1 MPTITGVIFF
11 CCGAYC
17 FLCQEDSLLGLLI
30 ISSVFEASSAINI
43 AERGIQPYYLIA
55 GFIIARALVNRALG
69 VHSNR
74 RMPQGNWLMLF
85 AVIAVGSAFM
95 CPIIF
100 KGIPVYDPKVGI
112 DDGLFI
118 RPPLQFGMNNVIQA
132 GYLAC
137 HIATAFALVA
147 IKVSTTKTRK
157 AFLWAFYIE
166 FFFLSAESLC
176 QLAGINFPLWLVLNN
191 PGYSLWENSMEAY
204 GTRNPGTFAEPSL
217 AGAFLVLYC
226 VGFLAEYLARKGR
239 VFRVIVAM
247 LASGLVAS
255 SSSIFTLCLVPIP
268 LLVRYSPF
276 RSPWYINLRQARRIV
291 WILFILFAPL
301 VFVLLFSS
309 GYREVLTTL
318 TVSKGESGS
327 FINRTASDLYGLQL
341 LLQTYGIGVGLGSSR
356 SSSLITTLLSNV
368 GIAGFLA
375 FGVFY
380 FKLFTN
386 LSDDYAWFRWAAFA
400 LLINVCI
407 GLADVTMPIF
417 WIPILLAIS
426 FDSDT
431 FIKSRQKL
439 NGSILSSVNR

>member
-1 MPTITGVIFF
+1 MPTIIGLIFF

-17 FLCQEDSLLGLLI
+17 FLYKEDGLLGLLI
-30 ISSVFEASSAINI
+30 ISSVFEASSAVNI
-43 AERGIQPYYLIA
+43 AGRGIQPYYLIA

-69 VHSNR
+69 ARSYK
-74 RMPQGNWLMLF
+74 RMPQGNWLLLF
-85 AVIAVGSAFM
+85 AVIAVGSAFL
-95 CPIIF
+95 CPILFAGVPI
-100 KGIPVYDPKVGI
+100 YDPKIGI
-112 DDGLFI
+112 DDGLFV
-118 RPPLQFGMNNVIQA
+118 RPPLRFGLNNVIQA
-132 GYLAC
+132 SYLVW
-137 HIATAFALVA
+137 HIASAFALLA
-147 IKVSTTKTRK
+147 IKFSATKTRR
-157 AFLWAFYIE
+157 AFLGAFYIE
-166 FFFLSAESLC
+166 AFFVSAESLC
-176 QLAGINFPLWLVLNN
+176 QIAGINFPLWIVLNN

-217 AGAFLVLYC
+217 AGAFLTLYC
-226 VGFLAEYLARKGR
+226 IGFLAEYLAGKGSM
-239 VFRVIVAM
+239 FRVIVAM
-247 LASGLVAS
+247 VASGLVAS
-255 SSSIFTLCLVPIP
+255 SSSVFTLCFVPIP
-268 LLVRYSPF
+268 LLIRYSPF
-276 RSPWYINLRQARRIV
+276 RFPWYVNLKQTKRIGLIFFMV
-291 WILFILFAPL
+291 CMPLIL
-301 VFVLLFSS
+301 VLLFSS

-368 GIAGFLA
+368 GITGFIA

-386 LSDDYAWFRWAAFA
+386 LSDDYAWFCWAAFA

-426 FDSDT
+426 FGSDT
-431 FIKSRQKL
+431 FIKSRQ
-439 NGSILSSVNR
+439 R